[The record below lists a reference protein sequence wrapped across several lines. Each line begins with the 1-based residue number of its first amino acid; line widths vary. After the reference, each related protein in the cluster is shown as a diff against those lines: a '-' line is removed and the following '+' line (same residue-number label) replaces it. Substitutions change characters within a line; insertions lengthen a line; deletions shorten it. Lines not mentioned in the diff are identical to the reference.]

1 MNMKRYTIAL
11 IGIAFVW
18 GCAGQQDVIY
28 LDDRLS
34 RLEIKSAKMEKD
46 LQAAADEFETTVAEW
61 GDTKNR
67 QDLDLRSQSASL
79 HVEVDNLKES
89 LRHLSGRLEEIEHRM
104 NHGAGGFEKNI
115 GQIQE
120 MSNHQN
126 ERLLRLERYLNL
138 EPMERKATG
147 SSAPIDMS
155 PLDMSM
161 EKEPEEARDAEKEV
175 SDIDLYMVAKKAFD
189 HGDYESARQGFQ
201 DLLRKYPES
210 QRADNAQ
217 FWFGETYYQEKWYE
231 KAILEYQKV
240 IEKYPKGNKV
250 AAALLKQG
258 FSFLNLG
265 DKSNARLVF
274 RELVNKHPNSN
285 EAAVAKKKMAEI

>member
-1 MNMKRYTIAL
+1 MKRFIIAV

-18 GCAGQQDVIY
+18 GCAGQQDVIF
-28 LDDRLS
+28 LDNRLS
-34 RLEIKSAKMEKD
+34 RLEIKNAEMEKD
-46 LQAAADEFETTVAEW
+46 LKDATDELESRLADW
-61 GDTKNR
+61 GDTKSR
-67 QDLDLRSQSASL
+67 QELDLRSRSASL
-79 HVEVDNLKES
+79 HVEIDSLKEN
-89 LRHLSGRLEEIEHRM
+89 LRNFSGRLEEIEHRM
-104 NHGAGGFEKNI
+104 NHGAGGFEKNM

-120 MSNHQN
+120 MTDHNN

-138 EPMERKATG
+138 EPMERKATI
-147 SSAPIDMS
+147 SPAPVDMP
-155 PLDMSM
+155 PLDRSL
-161 EKEPEEARDAEKEV
+161 EKEPADARDAEKEL

-189 HGDYESARQGFQ
+189 HGDYERARQGFQ
-201 DLLRKYPES
+201 DLLRKFPES

-217 FWFGETYYQEKWYE
+217 FWYGETYYQEKWYE

-240 IEKYPKGNKV
+240 VEKYPKGNKV

-274 RELVNKHPNSN
+274 REVVNKHPNSN
-285 EAAVAKKKMAEI
+285 EAAVAKKKIAEI